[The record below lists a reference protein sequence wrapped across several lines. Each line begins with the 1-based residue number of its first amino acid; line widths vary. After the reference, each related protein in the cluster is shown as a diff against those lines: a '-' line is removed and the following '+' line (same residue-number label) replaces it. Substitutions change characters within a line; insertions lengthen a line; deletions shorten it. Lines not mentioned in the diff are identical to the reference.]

1 MKCGLS
7 FYRTR
12 KFVCLLFSLLFA
24 FSPATQFVCLAQSSI
39 SQTESE
45 AAQALT
51 TAPLF
56 RLERREV
63 TGGAE
68 LLTIFGNLES
78 LPRESGQDVEVPLIS
93 ILRDT
98 LGDSDPENDRLRYVW
113 MLTYSKPAFKQKI
126 SAAVP
131 FFYNRAGN
139 KKQASSKDTPPPVID
154 LASTGKDVWEKI
166 FLSSLQN
173 IFLDQYS
180 FPIKAS
186 TRSFGRNL
194 SDYRRSHIMRALATL
209 SLYDAVGEG
218 KQVFT
223 DEELSDIQARLMLSE
238 KPFGGIVDEIYLER
252 YVEKQSKLTNDI
264 RGHNWE
270 LLRQRAEA
278 ESLYFEPLKM
288 PDGTATHVLL
298 WVAREDLA
306 RNADHGFERRF
317 LNIASPWN
325 DEKLLNW
332 KGYSE
337 VRYFDAEQRQVAQE
351 AEGARAVEMIPLA
364 LYGLDH
370 PKIPAL
376 LVDFR
381 DQMNPKKREMSR
393 RVLKDITRNIFAFS
407 RFGDLPYFLGRTVYD
422 FVTGRRGMDINQPS
436 RLRAYSELKLLLSLD
451 ASLDPQLR
459 KEIDERLEKVSL
471 NPLENDLDVEANL
484 AREQYRALL
493 NYANNPKGLPE
504 QLARDRRA
512 EMVPLKHGRAAQVV
526 FRLGNLASF
535 GLYKHR
541 EAASAEMQAQ
551 IDVQRRL
558 AYHVRFLREAVR
570 SSPQI
575 EVVRK
580 LEDVQRSVRYINDH
594 GDDADAKAAEVLAR
608 VFARTE
614 DVETR
619 RLCLSGLY
627 EINNETAKSEL
638 LRIYRDPQVDDTW
651 RTISAEYLRL
661 AVRENKRVAPTDAKA
676 ISSMVGQ

>member
-1 MKCGLS
+1 MTGGLS
-7 FYRTR
+7 FHRAR
-12 KFVCLLFSLLFA
+12 NFVCILFSLLFA
-24 FSPATQFVCLAQSSI
+24 FSPAGQWVCLAQSSTAEA
-39 SQTESE
+39 QSE
-45 AAQALT
+45 AAQAKPA
-51 TAPLF
+51 APLF
-56 RLERREV
+56 RLERTEV
-63 TGGAE
+63 AGGAE
-68 LLTIFGNLES
+68 LLTIFGNMDG
-78 LPRESGQDVEVPLIS
+78 LPKESGQVAELPLIS

-113 MLTYSKPAFKQKI
+113 MLTYSKPGLKQKL
-126 SAAVP
+126 SAAIP

-139 KKQASSKDTPPPVID
+139 KKRASSKDAPPPVID
-154 LASTGKDVWEKI
+154 LASTGNDVWEKL
-166 FLSSLQN
+166 FLASLQN
-173 IFLDQYS
+173 ILLDQFS

-186 TRSFGRNL
+186 ARSFSHNQA
-194 SDYRRSHIMRALATL
+194 DYRRSHIMRALATL
-209 SLYDAVGEG
+209 SLYDAMGEG
-218 KQVFT
+218 KPVFT
-223 DEELSDIQARLMLSE
+223 DEELSDIRARLMLSE
-238 KPFGGIVDEIYLER
+238 KPLGGIVDEVYLER
-252 YVEKQSKLTNDI
+252 YVEKQNKLTNDI

-270 LLRQRAEA
+270 LLRQRTEA
-278 ESLYFEPLKM
+278 ESLYFEPLQM
-288 PDGTATHVLL
+288 PDGNSTHALL

-306 RNADHGFERRF
+306 RNAGRRFERRF

-325 DEKLLNW
+325 DARLTNW

-337 VRYFDAEQRQVAQE
+337 TRYFDAEHRQVTKE
-351 AEGARAVEMIPLA
+351 TEGARAVEMIPLA

-393 RVLKDITRNIFAFS
+393 RVLKDITRNVFAFS

-493 NYANNPKGLPE
+493 DYASRANGLPE

-512 EMVPLKHGRAAQVV
+512 EMVPLKHGKAAQVM
-526 FRLGNLASF
+526 FSLGNLMSF

-541 EAASAEMQAQ
+541 EEASNEMQARL
-551 IDVQRRL
+551 DVERRL

-575 EVVRK
+575 EVVRNI
-580 LEDVQRSVRYINDH
+580 EDVQRSVRFITEH
-594 GDDADAKAAEVLAR
+594 GDAADAKAANVLAR
-608 VFARTE
+608 VFANTE

-619 RLCLSGLY
+619 KLCLNGLY
-627 EINNETAKSEL
+627 EINNETSKSEL
-638 LRIYRDPQVDDTW
+638 LRIYRNPQVDETW
-651 RTISAEYLRL
+651 RTMSADYLRL